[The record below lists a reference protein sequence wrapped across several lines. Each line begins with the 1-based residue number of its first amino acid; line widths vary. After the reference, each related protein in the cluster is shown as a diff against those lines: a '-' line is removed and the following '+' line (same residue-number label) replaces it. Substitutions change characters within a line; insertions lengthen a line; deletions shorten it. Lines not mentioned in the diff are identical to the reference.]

1 MLEVSNIIER
11 RAHRRV
17 DLSATA
23 VLMRGG
29 LDAGRF
35 IVQNLS
41 AAGAL
46 LTGAGIVP
54 DEPTVQLRLE
64 IDGRSPVV
72 VRGRVVRRAETGAD
86 MVALAISFRHPSPDT
101 EDAIQQAV
109 LDALEVAVRSEPFFK
124 DVQHYF

>member
-1 MLEVSNIIER
+1 MQVSNNIER

-17 DLSATA
+17 DLPATA

-29 LDAGRF
+29 VDAGRF

-46 LTGAGIVP
+46 LTGHGDLP
-54 DEPTVQLRLE
+54 DGAAVQLRLE
-64 IDGRSPVV
+64 FDAGNRVV
-72 VRGRVVRRAETGAD
+72 LRGRVVRRAETGAN
-86 MVALAISFRHPSPDT
+86 MVALAIAFRHASPDT

-124 DVQHYF
+124 DVQHYL

>member
-1 MLEVSNIIER
+1 MEGRNIIER

-17 DLSATA
+17 DLPATA
-23 VLMRGG
+23 VLVRAGTDRG
-29 LDAGRF
+29 RY

-46 LTGAGIVP
+46 LTGDGDVP
-54 DEPTVQLRLE
+54 IGSPVNLRLE
-64 IDGRSPVV
+64 INGHAPVS
-72 VRGRVVRRAETGAD
+72 VRGRVLRRGETVAN
-86 MVALAISFRHPSPDT
+86 MVALAISFRHSSPDT

-109 LDALEVAVRSEPFFK
+109 LDALESAVRSEPFFK

>member
-1 MLEVSNIIER
+1 MEATESIER

-17 DLSATA
+17 DLPATA
-23 VLMRGG
+23 VLLRGG
-29 LDAGRF
+29 VDAGRY

-46 LTGAGIVP
+46 LTGGGRVP
-54 DEPTVQLRLE
+54 PGSAVQLRLE
-64 IDGRSPVV
+64 INGHEPVV
-72 VRGRVVRRAETGAD
+72 VHGRVLRSAATVAD
-86 MVALAISFRHPSPDT
+86 MCALAVSFRHRSPDT

-124 DVQHYF
+124 DVRHYY